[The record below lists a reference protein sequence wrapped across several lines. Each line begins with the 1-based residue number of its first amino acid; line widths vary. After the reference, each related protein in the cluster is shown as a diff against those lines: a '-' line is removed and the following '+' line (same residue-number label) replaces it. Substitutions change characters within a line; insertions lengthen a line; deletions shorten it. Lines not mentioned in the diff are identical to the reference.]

1 MEVGAGTT
9 GSRRDLSS
17 SFRACPCPTLL
28 RLDVMAQ
35 VGLLAQGWVGRGPSW
50 GRGHREGTCPPAS
63 LSITAPSTAHVSR
76 PLNPA
81 QSLMSAF
88 NC

>member
-35 VGLLAQGWVGRGPSW
+35 VCLQAQGWVGRGPSW
-50 GRGHREGTCPPAS
+50 GRGHREGAWPPSFPIDHCAKHCSRQPPAE
-63 LSITAPSTAHVSR
+63 PSTIPHV
-76 PLNPA
+76 
-81 QSLMSAF
+81 
-88 NC
+88 CI